1 MYFKIIILLLLFIQ
15 LHGSFDDFISNQ
27 NIKDLIAK
35 YKQRE
40 IKTIRDLHNRICQI
54 QQISF
59 RTLNRYLDRLKV
71 NKCVNEKYIFRLL
84 KLQQLLQM
92 LFLHFLWKNVIRKK
106 IINNYLLSEMKIP
119 GGNFIRPM
127 SMSILVS
134 DI

>member
-71 NKCVNEKYIFRLL
+71 NKC
-84 KLQQLLQM
+84 
-92 LFLHFLWKNVIRKK
+92 
-106 IINNYLLSEMKIP
+106 EMKNI
-119 GGNFIRPM
+119 F
-127 SMSILVS
+127 L
-134 DI
+134 DY